1 MPHIVL
7 NGKIAIDYIFT
18 NLKPVFINHDSG
30 IIKTTVFF
38 ISKDKNAILVDSLS
52 IENKDKYRFFTLING
67 RSNGIVIRIFPGSEI
82 EKTHGV
88 KKILVEIAK
97 QIMSI
102 NPNLAIGKTNLT
114 EYLEK

>member
-7 NGKIAIDYIFT
+7 NGKIAIDQIFT
-18 NLKPVFINHDSG
+18 NLKPIFSNLNAG
-30 IIKTTVFF
+30 IIKTTTFF

-52 IENKDKYRFFTLING
+52 IENKNNYRFFTLINS
-67 RSNGIVIRIFPGSEI
+67 RSDGIVIRIFPGSEI

-88 KKILVEIAK
+88 KKILGEIAK
-97 QIMSI
+97 QILSI
-102 NPNLAIGKTNLT
+102 NPNLTIGKTNLT

>member
-7 NGKIAIDYIFT
+7 NGKIAIDTIFV
-18 NLKPVFINHDSG
+18 NLEPVFINLDTG
-30 IIKTTVFF
+30 IIKTTTFF

-52 IENKDKYRFFTLING
+52 IETEDKYRFFTLINE
-67 RSNGIVIRIFPGSEI
+67 RSEGIVIRIFPGSETK
-82 EKTHGV
+82 KTHGV

-97 QIMSI
+97 QILSI
-102 NPNLAIGKTNLT
+102 NPNLTIGKTNLT